1 MKQRRPLVGLEPITS
16 TLRVRRA
23 TQYQYYLNA
32 ANLISSRV
40 PFIDL
45 VFHRLDKTFKQV
57 EGKPF

>member
-16 TLRVRRA
+16 TLRA

-32 ANLISSRV
+32 ANLISFRV

-45 VFHRLDKTFKQV
+45 VFHRLDKKFKQV